1 VISVTARGRG
11 RGTPQDR
18 RCAMAG
24 DAAVIANQAR
34 SEMTLTNGG
43 AFQAANLYLGNIAGT
58 GTLNVFSAG
67 QVTLTGALI
76 AGSSS
81 GPTGIVNVD
90 GTSSLVTSN
99 GATIGSG
106 GIGIVNLTNGG
117 TFNAGTTMVVGS
129 TAGSSGSLTIQ
140 NGGTTDFGGAVG
152 DSAGSQGTATV
163 GAPSLISLSPSS
175 TGRRSA
181 KPSDLRQ
188 RRCARLLTASTTIR
202 QSGWGWTACKAQGD
216 ARTPRELHDV
226 IIRVAR
232 GAASAALFYAGCD
245 AYHGATSSR
254 PGRIVRRTASCGGG
268 GSTSSASS
276 LRGSASTF
284 TRAMSESSEEARLFP
299 HEQNGR
305 ISDPSPYHGPAS
317 HLDWRRTGGPRIG
330 VAHQNQADVR
340 QRANL

>member
-1 VISVTARGRG
+1 
-11 RGTPQDR
+11 
-18 RCAMAG
+18 MAG

-216 ARTPRELHDV
+216 ARTPRELRDV

-232 GAASAALFYAGCD
+232 GAWIPERSATCLREADLNVLSKLGNQ
-245 AYHGATSSR
+245 GLE
-254 PGRIVRRTASCGGG
+254 GRLEPEA
-268 GSTSSASS
+268 
-276 LRGSASTF
+276 F
-284 TRAMSESSEEARLFP
+284 TRREVGREDDLLDVLVGCPVDIQVAR
-299 HEQNGR
+299 Q
-305 ISDPSPYHGPAS
+305 PS
-317 HLDWRRTGGPRIG
+317 T
-330 VAHQNQADVR
+330 
-340 QRANL
+340 